1 MLKVR
6 LYRPFSAKHLLQALP
21 DSVRTVA
28 VLDRTKEPVRKR
40 NPVPDVMTA
49 LAEAF
54 NNGERETLPRV
65 IGGRYGLS
73 SKEFGP
79 DCVLAVFAELNAAK
93 PKARFTVGIYDDVT
107 NLSLPLP
114 ENTLPNSAK
123 LEALF
128 YGLGSDGSV
137 SATKTISK
145 LSVIP
150 RRGTHRAILFTT
162 PKGGRPDGFSPSRER
177 AADSLRLS
185 HFPADF
191 VGCHQL
197 QFIDKYQMAE
207 RLKPA
212 AFSCSTRRTAQMKY
226 GRACR
231 RKFRP
236 C

>member
-1 MLKVR
+1 M
-6 LYRPFSAKHLLQALP
+6 
-21 DSVRTVA
+21 A
-28 VLDRTKEPVRKR
+28 VLDRTKEPGARAE
-40 NPVPDVMTA
+40 PLYLDVMTA

-137 SATKTISK
+137 SATKTISR

-162 PKGGRPDGFSPSRER
+162 PKGGRPDGFSPSSER
-177 AADSLRLS
+177 TADSFRLS
-185 HFPADF
+185 HF
-191 VGCHQL
+191 GL
-197 QFIDKYQMAE
+197 I
-207 RLKPA
+207 LLA
-212 AFSCSTRRTAQMKY
+212 ATSCSLSINIRWLSV
-226 GRACR
+226 
-231 RKFRP
+231 
-236 C
+236 